1 MKLNITYG
9 EDGLYHVRVFAKP
22 DAEGRRPSKRISG
35 PTRKDVQQQAL
46 AWQQEMEQQP
56 EQPTFWEKL
65 AALFD

>member
-46 AWQQEMEQQP
+46 AWQQEMEM
-56 EQPTFWEKL
+56 
-65 AALFD
+65 